1 MGETREELIGYLRKM
16 IEIRFFEEKIS
27 ELLNRGIVE
36 GASHLYS
43 GEEAVAV
50 GACSAIK
57 PDDYITSTHRGH
69 GHCIAKGGDLRKMM
83 AEVCGKATGYCKGKG
98 GSMHIADIEG
108 GNLGATGIVGGNVP
122 VATGAGLS
130 IKMRKTRQVALCF
143 FGDGAMNTGGF
154 HESLNMAGTWKLPV
168 IYICENNLYGMSV
181 SVDKAFPI
189 KDITIRA
196 KGYNILGVS
205 VDGMD
210 VLAVRHT
217 IQDVVGRARSGEG
230 PALVECKTYRF
241 HGHSKSDPRAYR
253 TREEEALWKERCPIK
268 LFSERLLKEKVLDNE
283 GLRKLEEDV
292 KKKIEDAE
300 KFAIE
305 SPFPG
310 PEELCE
316 DVYA

>member
-292 KKKIEDAE
+292 KKNIEDAE